1 MEFRHQINGE
11 STKMCPMGLYCGHML
26 LVILRVK
33 KLLELFMKNN
43 CRNNQTEFKSNQE
56 KKQYKL
62 YIKWKGYNV
71 LLIVGLIEKSFSRAT
86 QP

>member
-1 MEFRHQINGE
+1 
-11 STKMCPMGLYCGHML
+11 
-26 LVILRVK
+26 
-33 KLLELFMKNN
+33 MKNN

-86 QP
+86 QPQQKQNRS